1 MQSREFETSRPTIL
15 VITANPG
22 LGDPGGGELALDQE
36 FADIQ
41 RELLLGPHHDFELVP
56 ANAVTVD
63 DLMRL
68 LNKLK
73 PVAVHF
79 AGHGVAGGRGAAGAR
94 RRDFQAVAVGGDA
107 GIILLDEHGN
117 PQLVTAD
124 ALARMI
130 ASAAPAV
137 RWLLLNACYSEA
149 QAGVLS
155 GVVDAVITM
164 NGAIRDDSARSFAAA
179 FYRALGHRLPLGV
192 AFSQA
197 QATLAGKGCP
207 DEDLPRL
214 HTRNGVRADDIVLA
228 DAPAPPR
235 FRPRRPELDTRRVRQ
250 LVRHKAQRGYLVGV
264 AVAAAMIAAAAALT
278 SLVAAGHGVSEP
290 HNEAPAPD
298 RPPTPAC
305 RSEIGPS
312 TTAPPPCPRLDSL
325 PPPAAGGESQG
336 QPPGA
341 TSTQTQVL
349 PRKPRR
355 APRAPQHAAPAKPL
369 RLDAAPAKPPQ
380 LDAAPAKPP
389 QLDPAPAKPLQL
401 DAAPAKPRRLDDT
414 GALGELDREIVLRY
428 IGYHLDRIRHC
439 YEVRRMAKPGLTGK
453 VLARFD
459 ITAAGGVASATAIGL
474 DSAVDSCVADVL
486 KDIEFPRS
494 GAGVHINYLFHFQP
508 EAAPGAPCSTTADG
522 SCLARAS

>member
-1 MQSREFETSRPTIL
+1 VRSREFEISRATIL

-36 FADIQ
+36 IADIQ
-41 RELLLGPHHDFELVP
+41 RELLLAPHHDFELIP
-56 ANAVTVD
+56 ASAATVD
-63 DLMRL
+63 DVMRL

-94 RRDFQAVAVGGDA
+94 RRDFQAVAIGGDA

-124 ALARMI
+124 ALAKMI

-179 FYRALGHRLPLGV
+179 FYRALGHRRPLGV

-235 FRPRRPELDTRRVRQ
+235 FRLRRPELDTRRFRQ
-250 LVRHKAQRGYLVGV
+250 LVRHKAPRRYLVGI

-278 SLVAAGHGVSEP
+278 SLATTGHGVNEP
-290 HNEAPAPD
+290 HDEAPAPKSAPSPVCD
-298 RPPTPAC
+298 

-312 TTAPPPCPRLDSL
+312 TIPPPPCPRVDSL
-325 PPPAAGGESQG
+325 PRPTTEGESQG
-336 QPPGA
+336 HAPGVNGTQPQAP
-341 TSTQTQVL
+341 
-349 PRKPRR
+349 PHKPRP
-355 APRAPQHAAPAKPL
+355 APRPPQL
-369 RLDAAPAKPPQ
+369 GAAPAKPPQ

-389 QLDPAPAKPLQL
+389 QLD
-401 DAAPAKPRRLDDT
+401 AAPAKPKRLDDT

-428 IGYHLDRIRHC
+428 IGYHLDQMRHC
-439 YEVRRMAKPGLTGK
+439 YEVQRMAKPGLTGK
-453 VLARFD
+453 ILARFD
-459 ITAAGGVASATAIGL
+459 ITPAGGVASATAIGL

-494 GAGVHINYLFHFQP
+494 GAGVHINYLFNFQP
-508 EAAPGAPCSTTADG
+508 EGALSAPCSTTADG
-522 SCLARAS
+522 SCPARAS